1 MTKNNLNWTEVNKL
15 LDLAFEEDIGTG
27 DVTTESIFPDDAVC
41 EAVIKSKEDGILAG
55 LPIAKT
61 VFEKLGTLHDW
72 NEVKKDGEFITN
84 GDILVRMSGSPKQI
98 LSGERLALNILQRLS
113 GIATL
118 TSKYIKKVEGLD
130 VKIAD
135 TRKTVPGFRTLS
147 KYAVEIGGG
156 HNHRM
161 GLYDGVLIKDNHIKQ
176 AGGIINAVDGIKKN
190 TGGKFKIE
198 VETSN
203 IKQVNNALNAGADI
217 IMLDNM
223 SDEMMR
229 EAVEI
234 IGNKALIEASGG
246 INLERVRQIAE
257 IGVDIISIGAL
268 THSATALD
276 LSLDMI

>member
-55 LPIAKT
+55 LPIAKA

-72 NEVKKDGEFITN
+72 NVVKKDGEFITN

-203 IKQVNNALNAGADI
+203 IKQVNNALKAGADI

-246 INLERVRQIAE
+246 INLDRVRQIAE

>member
-55 LPIAKT
+55 LPIAKA

-147 KYAVEIGGG
+147 KYAVKIGGG

-190 TGGKFKIE
+190 TGSKFKIE

-203 IKQVNNALNAGADI
+203 IKQVNNALKAGADI

-246 INLERVRQIAE
+246 INLDRVRQIAE